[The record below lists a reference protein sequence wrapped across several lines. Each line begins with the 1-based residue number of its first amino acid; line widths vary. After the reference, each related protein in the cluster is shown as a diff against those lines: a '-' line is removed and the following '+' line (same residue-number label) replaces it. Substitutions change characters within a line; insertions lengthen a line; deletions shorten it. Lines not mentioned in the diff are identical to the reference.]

1 MSRSFVG
8 FNVGSVHKETMQDE
22 AACLGLPLG
31 RYLTHMLPLDATDG
45 PPRTAPRSVVADEVF
60 VIGYR
65 DGVESPAGSLSSILR
80 ADPDGRRWSGHAP
93 VVITPKEAVS
103 AILHHIA
110 TGRVQLTANHMH
122 VIQSLRTSYDN

>member
-8 FNVGSVHKETMQDE
+8 FNLGAVHKETMQDE

-31 RYLTHMLPLDATDG
+31 RYLAHMLPLDATDG
-45 PPRTAPRSVVADEVF
+45 PPRIAPRSVVADEVF
-60 VIGYR
+60 VIGR
-65 DGVESPAGSLSSILR
+65 RWGDEAPVGSLSSALR
-80 ADPDGRRWSGHAP
+80 ADPDGRRWSGRNP

-110 TGRVQLTANHMH
+110 TGRASPTANLMHM
-122 VIQSLRTSYDN
+122 IQSLRTSYD